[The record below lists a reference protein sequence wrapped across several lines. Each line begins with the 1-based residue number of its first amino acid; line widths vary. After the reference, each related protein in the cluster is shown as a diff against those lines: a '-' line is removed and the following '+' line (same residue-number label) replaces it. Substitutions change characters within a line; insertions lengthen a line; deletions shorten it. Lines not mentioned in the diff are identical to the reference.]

1 MEPSLQVATFA
12 ALARTGVPITR
23 ASVADRAPN
32 LHASPHAV
40 ALAEGVRLRAL
51 DAVGAW
57 AVPPFDRDLLDI
69 PEVPPAYEPVVLAVL
84 ARSCVYGSERAFAA
98 WRLERL
104 DRMEGRPTRIV
115 EIGGL
120 PVRVL
125 DLSVLVSREPAPAP
139 ETPPPPPPA
148 PPTFNAAWTPY
159 LRSPR

>member
-1 MEPSLQVATFA
+1 MEPSVQILATFA
-12 ALARTGVPITR
+12 GLARMGVPITR
-23 ASVADRAPN
+23 ASVADRAPT

-40 ALAEGVRLRAL
+40 ALAEGVRLRTL

-57 AVPPFDRDLLDI
+57 AVPPFDRRLLDI
-69 PEVPPAYEPVVLAVL
+69 PEVPADYEPVVLAVL
-84 ARSCVYGSERAFAA
+84 ARSCAFGSERAFAA

-104 DRMEGRPTRIV
+104 DRLEGRPTRIV

-120 PVRVL
+120 PVRIL
-125 DLSVLVSREPAPAP
+125 DRSILVSCEPVPAP
-139 ETPPPPPPA
+139 ETALPPA

>member
-1 MEPSLQVATFA
+1 MEPSSQALATFA
-12 ALARTGVPITR
+12 GLARMGVPITR
-23 ASVADRAPN
+23 ASVADRAPT
-32 LHASPHAV
+32 LHAPPHAV

-57 AVPPFDRDLLDI
+57 AVPPFDRGLLDI
-69 PEVPPAYEPVVLAVL
+69 PEVPPDYEPVVLAVL
-84 ARSCVYGSERAFAA
+84 ARSCAFGSERAFAA

-104 DRMEGRPTRIV
+104 DRLEGLPTRIV

-125 DLSVLVSREPAPAP
+125 DLSALVSREPVPATETAPP
-139 ETPPPPPPA
+139 SA
-148 PPTFNAAWTPY
+148 PPTLHAAWTSY